1 MSQAAAMPPL
11 PESSPSSPATTP
23 HAHSLQQLSAKK
35 LLGRLDE
42 LVSLAGAFRTETVA
56 STPGLR
62 SPIAAPPPKSFDRDS
77 FKAFSTKASN
87 QMEDRVRHALSA
99 NHLDAHAAALGAM
112 GVESA
117 LDLSNPYTV
126 SDAQLRSAGM
136 SILSIRRYRR
146 VGEEMALLLE
156 AEGVLQAV
164 AEEGD
169 EEYMLLTEE
178 ERQSRASEWR
188 LARSVSRG
196 ASWAREGNHSQS
208 SSSGAG
214 DADAGSG
221 NHSGRKSGG
230 STGRSR
236 GAFGE
241 LASSRTSRE
250 SRGTSRSLARESRA
264 SGATLAAEAA
274 RQAAASF
281 FPLLADLGLEA
292 HQDALLGATGGDKTT
307 RALLIKV
314 CFSLSLFPNYAC
326 TQNRN

>member
-1 MSQAAAMPPL
+1 MPSL

-23 HAHSLQQLSAKK
+23 HAHSQQQLSAKK

-42 LVSLAGAFRTETVA
+42 LVSLAGAFRTATVA
-56 STPGLR
+56 SAPGLR
-62 SPIAAPPPKSFDRDS
+62 SPIAAPLPKSSGRDS
-77 FKAFSTKASN
+77 FKAFSSKASH

-99 NHLDAHAAALGAM
+99 NHLDAHTAALGAM
-112 GVESA
+112 GVETA

-136 SILSIRRYRR
+136 SVLSIRRYRR

-196 ASWAREGNHSQS
+196 ASWAREGNHSPS
-208 SSSGAG
+208 SSSGVVG
-214 DADAGSG
+214 DGDAGSG
-221 NHSGRKSGG
+221 NNHGARNSGG
-230 STGRSR
+230 STGRNS
-236 GAFGE
+236 GAIGG

-250 SRGTSRSLARESRA
+250 SRGTSRSRARESRA

-281 FPLLADLGLEA
+281 LPLLADLGLEA

-314 CFSLSLFPNYAC
+314 CFSSSLVLYFAC

>member
-1 MSQAAAMPPL
+1 MPSL
-11 PESSPSSPATTP
+11 PEAILSSPATTP
-23 HAHSLQQLSAKK
+23 NVHSQQQLSAKK

-42 LVSLAGAFRTETVA
+42 LVSLAGAFRTATVA
-56 STPGLR
+56 SAPGLR
-62 SPIAAPPPKSFDRDS
+62 SPIAAPAPQSSERASFK
-77 FKAFSTKASN
+77 KAFSTKASAH
-87 QMEDRVRHALSA
+87 MEDRVRHALSA
-99 NHLDAHAAALGAM
+99 NHLDAHTSALGAM
-112 GVESA
+112 GVETA

-196 ASWAREGNHSQS
+196 ASWAREGNHSPS
-208 SSSGAG
+208 SSSGVLG
-214 DADAGSG
+214 DAEAPGGS
-221 NHSGRKSGG
+221 NSASRNSGG
-230 STGRSR
+230 STGRSS
-236 GAFGE
+236 GVFAG
-241 LASSRTSRE
+241 LVSSRASRE
-250 SRGTSRSLARESRA
+250 SRGTSRSRARESRA

-281 FPLLADLGLEA
+281 LPLLADLGLEA
-292 HQDALLGATGGDKTT
+292 HQDALLSATGGDKTT

-314 CFSLSLFPNYAC
+314 
-326 TQNRN
+326 Q